1 MKNITEYP
9 YDPSLLT
16 DRKYFWNCRT
26 KEDLAAYHKKLA
38 RRSDNDYQALL
49 SITQNNRKLFS
60 LINSTQTFP
69 GWCSLQKGAALAALV
84 TTLKPATVIEV
95 GVFGGRSLL
104 PMAMAVQD
112 AGLPTKIIGIDP
124 FLATES
130 IKNEQGANLT
140 WWNDQSKHDEVLEKL
155 LFYLKKFQMEGIVE
169 LVKKPSNDFTPVEC
183 DLLHLDGN
191 HCDQALVDAQRF
203 GLMVRLG
210 GVVVNDDLMWG
221 AGYVLRSLD
230 ALEDIGFVEVARTT
244 TGGDCWNIMQRIKI

>member
-1 MKNITEYP
+1 MKQITDYKFT
-9 YDPSLLT
+9 DDLLT
-16 DRKYFWNCRT
+16 SKAFFWNCRT
-26 KEDLAAYHKKLA
+26 KEELAAYHKKLA

-69 GWCSLQKGAALAALV
+69 GWCSLQKGAALAALI
-84 TTLKPATVIEV
+84 TTMKPATVTEV

-124 FLATES
+124 FLASES

-155 LFYLKKFQMEGIVE
+155 LFYLKKFQMESFVE

-183 DLLHLDGN
+183 DVLHLDGN
-191 HCDQALVDAQRF
+191 HCDQALTDAERF
-203 GLMVRLG
+203 GQKVRLG
-210 GVVVNDDLMWG
+210 GIVVNDDLMWG
-221 AGYVLRSLD
+221 AGFVLRSID
-230 ALEDIGFVEVARTT
+230 ALEDLGFVEAARVTT
-244 TGGDCWNIMQRIKI
+244 DGDCWNIMQRVRI